1 MELEF
6 GLAFF
11 VTLLVAVGI
20 ALLLIPML
28 RKIKAEQAIREDGPV
43 WHNKKQGTP
52 TMGGFIFI
60 IAITLTCFTVGLP
73 EIIIGDLTHLFML
86 SFALLYGLIGFYDD
100 YMKLKRK
107 RNLGLRVLPKFAMQA
122 AVAVGFLILLRHTG
136 NLTTSLY
143 VPFINIY
150 ITLSEPVYFVFA
162 AFVMVGTVN
171 SVNITDGID
180 GLVAGVSIPI
190 AICFS
195 ALTWIWGFTSIG
207 IFTFALAGGL
217 VAFLIFNFHPAKVFM
232 GDTGSLFLGGAI
244 CAIAFAMDKPLVLLP
259 LGFVFFIETLSD
271 IIQIF
276 YYKFS
281 GGKRVFKMAPL
292 HHHFEM
298 CGWGEYKIFTV
309 FTGVSIF
316 FAIISYLGV
325 FNRF

>member
-100 YMKLKRK
+100 YVKLKRK

-190 AICFS
+190 ALCFS
-195 ALTWIWGFTSIG
+195 VLAWIWDFTSIG
-207 IFTFALAGGL
+207 IFTFALAGSL

-276 YYKFS
+276 YFKFS

-298 CGWGEYKIFTV
+298 SGWGEYKIFTI
-309 FTGVSIF
+309 FTGVSIV